1 VVQFLADVTF
11 MRRFR
16 RFALIV
22 FIALLVVLPLHE
34 VVDPGEQLPFDDE
47 VVAVVFAALFI
58 TAASLTSRTWGGELF
73 VLLQAAARRRLSRNQ
88 TVTQTVIPAVE
99 PPRDE
104 SLAHL
109 VLCQF
114 RI

>member
-1 VVQFLADVTF
+1 MA
-11 MRRFR
+11 RFR
-16 RFALIV
+16 RFVVIG

-34 VVDPGEQLPFDDE
+34 VADPGEQLPFDDE

-58 TAASLTSRTWGGELF
+58 TAASLTCRSWRGEWL
-73 VLLQAAARRRLSRNQ
+73 VLLQASARRRLSVTQ
-88 TVTQTVIPAVE
+88 TVTQMVIAAVP

-104 SLAHL
+104 SLARS

-114 RI
+114 RV

>member
-1 VVQFLADVTF
+1 MTRYRLILAV
-11 MRRFR
+11 
-16 RFALIV
+16 
-22 FIALLVVLPLHE
+22 LLVVLPLHE

-47 VVAVVFAALFI
+47 VVAVVFSALFI
-58 TAASLTSRTWGGELF
+58 TAVSLTCRTWGGELF
-73 VLLQAAARRRLSRNQ
+73 VLLQAAARCRLGLNR
-88 TVTQTVIPAVE
+88 TVTQTLIPAIE
-99 PPRDE
+99 HPRDE

>member
-1 VVQFLADVTF
+1 

-16 RFALIV
+16 RFALIG

-34 VVDPGEQLPFDDE
+34 IADPGEQLPFDDE

-58 TAASLTSRTWGGELF
+58 AAASLTCRSLGRELF
-73 VLLQAAARRRLSRNQ
+73 VLLQAAARRRLRLNPA
-88 TVTQTVIPAVE
+88 VIQTVIPAIE
-99 PPRDE
+99 PPRDK

>member
-1 VVQFLADVTF
+1 

-16 RFALIV
+16 RFGLIA
-22 FIALLVVLPLHE
+22 FIALLVILPLHE
-34 VVDPGEQLPFDDE
+34 VADPGEQLPFDDE
-47 VVAVVFAALFI
+47 VVSVVFGALFI
-58 TAASLTSRTWGGELF
+58 AAALLTCHVWARELF
-73 VLLQAAARRRLSRNQ
+73 VLVRAAARSRLGLNNTDAAALIS
-88 TVTQTVIPAVE
+88 VVAH
-99 PPRDE
+99 PRDE

>member
-1 VVQFLADVTF
+1 

-16 RFALIV
+16 RFALIG

-34 VVDPGEQLPFDDE
+34 IADPGEQLPFDDE

-58 TAASLTSRTWGGELF
+58 TAASLTCRSWGRELF
-73 VLLQAAARRRLSRNQ
+73 VLLQAAARCRLGLNP

-99 PPRDE
+99 PPGDE

-114 RI
+114 RV

>member
-1 VVQFLADVTF
+1 MVQFLADVTF

-16 RFALIV
+16 RFALIG

-34 VVDPGEQLPFDDE
+34 IADPGEQLPFDDE

-58 TAASLTSRTWGGELF
+58 TAVSLTCRSLGRELF
-73 VLLQAAARRRLSRNQ
+73 VLLQAAARRRFGLNP
-88 TVTQTVIPAVE
+88 TTQTVIPAVE
-99 PPRDE
+99 SPRDK